1 MSLKELGCNA
11 FKGQRAD
18 ETVFFAHRGQ
28 GCFAW
33 LTNDQIKSEMKKW
46 RGMRREGKITILP
59 DNSETHTIDGKDVYT
74 LVITEGSVGWDPL
87 GHCFDDRIL
96 VDGLIYAF
104 TIKENRDRVQAYV
117 MADPV

>member
-1 MSLKELGCNA
+1 MSLKQTGCNA

-18 ETVFFAHRGQ
+18 ETVFFAHRAS

-33 LTNDQIKSEMKKW
+33 LTNDHLKSEMKNW
-46 RGMRREGKITILP
+46 RKMRREGKLTIHP
-59 DNSETHTIDGKDVYT
+59 DNSETHTIDGKEVHT

-87 GHCFDDRIL
+87 GHVFEDRIL